1 MTTNSDFNLNSI
13 KDFIVD
19 SGIWDHI
26 DELKGRLIKAVLGL
40 IAGTILSFIFAE
52 KIMAILAEPAGGV
65 DALQA
70 IQVTET
76 ITAYMRISLI
86 SGLIIT
92 LPWVLYQLLAFILP
106 GLEPKEKKWVF
117 IAIPAIS
124 ILFLSGVAFTYF
136 IMLPTAIPFLL
147 QFMGIQP
154 VPQVSDYIHFVTS
167 LMFWVGVAFQAPI
180 VAFILAKLGV
190 IEAKDL
196 SNQWRIAIV
205 AIAVAA
211 AVITPTG
218 DPINMGLLMIP
229 LTILYVFSIFL
240 AWVARRNEED

>member
-147 QFMGIQP
+147 QFMGIQT
-154 VPQVSDYIHFVTS
+154 VPQVSDYINFVTS